1 MSALSLVFVACLFMG
16 VLVGWLAGLL
26 GIGGG
31 LIIVPILS
39 QLLVSVYGL
48 SFTDAVPIAVATSL
62 STIIFTGFSSTK
74 AHLTLG
80 NIDKHLLLLCG
91 CGIAAG
97 GMAGAQFVS
106 RVNGAVVTVIFAS
119 IALLIALQMLF
130 AKVKETANTPSSFSL
145 ISTGAVVGTLSS
157 IMGVGG
163 GAMLVPALC
172 WLGVSLR
179 VAIGC
184 GAAGGLVLA
193 LFGSASF
200 ALLQAPQS
208 ELANLSLGYIFLPAT
223 IAISLTSVVFAPH
236 GARYGQTLDTKKLK
250 RIFAVLL
257 IAMSVKLILSLE

>member
-1 MSALSLVFVACLFMG
+1 MG
-16 VLVGWLAGLL
+16 ILVGWLAGLL

-48 SFTDAVPIAVATSL
+48 SFTDAVPLAVATSL
-62 STIIFTGFSSTK
+62 STIIFTGFSSAN
-74 AHLTLG
+74 AHLKLG
-80 NIDKHLLLLCG
+80 NIDKRILVLCG

-97 GMAGAQFVS
+97 AIAGTQFVS
-106 RVNGAVVTVIFAS
+106 RVNGAVVTIIFAS

-130 AKVKETANTPSSFSL
+130 GKVKETSNTPSSFTL
-145 ISTGAVVGTLSS
+145 IATGAVVGTLSS

-172 WLGVSLR
+172 WFGVSMR
-179 VAIGC
+179 MAIGC
-184 GAAGGLVLA
+184 GSAGGLVLA

-200 ALLQAPQS
+200 ALLQPPHS
-208 ELANLSLGYIFLPAT
+208 ELADLSLGYIFLPAT
-223 IAISLTSVVFAPH
+223 VAISLTSVVFAPK

-250 RIFAVLL
+250 RIFALLL
-257 IAMSVKLILSLE
+257 IAISVKLIVSLR